1 MKNEETALVVEDGD
15 INGIYKIL
23 ERIIDGEEIKE
34 KLRINSLKK
43 VKEFSLEA
51 MEQSLLS
58 VFDNITT
65 KKSDF

>member
-1 MKNEETALVVEDGD
+1 M
-15 INGIYKIL
+15 
-23 ERIIDGEEIKE
+23 KE
-34 KLRINSLKK
+34 KLRINSWKK

>member
-1 MKNEETALVVEDGD
+1 MVEDGD